1 MLILEIQKQMRIR
14 NHFFTLEEIRPNTEK
29 NAKIRTLLQPR
40 YASHSILHSLFMA
53 DLEAELLKFPNGKH
67 DDMID
72 ALSGCIQLFETV
84 NIEEQS
90 WS

>member
-1 MLILEIQKQMRIR
+1 MEIQKQMRIR

-40 YASHSILHSLFMA
+40 YSSHSILHSLFMA